1 MHSSP
6 RRAALASSAIVLGFS
21 LAAFL
26 IGAPPASAQSASA
39 KALSAPADLSFD
51 EQRRLMVEQQ
61 IKERGITSPSLLAAM
76 GEVPR
81 HLFLPEELRAD
92 AYADRSLPIGKSS
105 SVHQPYIVALMT
117 SLLGLD
123 RGAKVLEIGTGSGY
137 HAAVLSR
144 LAQQVFT
151 IEIDP
156 DLGRQAKANL
166 QAAGC
171 RNVHT
176 RIGDGYQGWPD
187 EAPFDAII
195 LTTAPP
201 RTPQPLLDQLRIG
214 GRMVVPEGR
223 FLQNLVVITRT
234 EDGYEKRTKI
244 PVKLPPM
251 SGEAQ
256 ADKPGPP
263 KARQPVL

>member
-1 MHSSP
+1 MQPFP
-6 RRAALASSAIVLGFS
+6 RRAARFPLASLLGFTLVAC
-21 LAAFL
+21 LAWV
-26 IGAPPASAQSASA
+26 PPAVPQ
-39 KALSAPADLSFD
+39 PPPDLSFD
-51 EQRRLMVEQQ
+51 EQRKLMVEQQ
-61 IKERGITSPSLLAAM
+61 IEGRGITTPSLLKAM
-76 GEVPR
+76 AEVPR
-81 HLFLPEELRAD
+81 HLFLPEEVQAD
-92 AYADRSLPIGKSS
+92 AYADRSLPIGRGAT
-105 SVHQPYIVALMT
+105 VHQPYLVALMT
-117 SLLGLD
+117 SLLELD

-156 DLGRQAKANL
+156 ELGRQAKAHL
-166 QAAGC
+166 AAAGC

-195 LTTAPP
+195 LTAAPP

-214 GRMVVPEGR
+214 GKMVVPEGR
-223 FLQNLVVITRT
+223 FVQNLVVITKT
-234 EDGYEKRTKI
+234 EDGYEKRKTI
-244 PVKLPPM
+244 PVKLTPM

-256 ADKPGPP
+256 AQDPPAKPPRRIVP
-263 KARQPVL
+263 